1 MKRIELTSQTS
12 PHFIG
17 SWNINN
23 DELCKN
29 IIDFFKNNS
38 VLQKKGVTTGNTVN
52 EEVKK
57 TTDITINPESLK
69 NKDYEIFVTY
79 FDHLNKCFLDYK
91 EQYPFL
97 KTFIK
102 KISIGPFNIQKY
114 SSGDHF
120 SRLHSER
127 TSINTLHRLFAWMT
141 YLNDVNEENG
151 GTTDFDSYKIK
162 VKPEQGK
169 TLIWPAE
176 WTHAHYGSIL
186 KSGEKFIITGWI
198 DFKV

>member
-29 IIDFFKNNS
+29 IIHFFKNNS

-69 NKDYEIFVTY
+69 SKDYEIFVTY

-127 TSINTLHRLFAWMT
+127 TSVNTLHRLFAWMT
-141 YLNDVNEENG
+141 YLNDVNEEHG

>member
-69 NKDYEIFVTY
+69 SKDYEIFVTY

-127 TSINTLHRLFAWMT
+127 TSVNTLHRLFAWMT
-141 YLNDVNEENG
+141 YLNDVNEEHG

-162 VKPEQGK
+162 VQPEQGK

>member
-1 MKRIELTSQTS
+1 MKRIELTGRTS

-23 DELCKN
+23 DDLCKN

-69 NKDYEIFVTY
+69 SKDYEIFVTY

-141 YLNDVNEENG
+141 YLNDVNEEHG

>member
-29 IIDFFKNNS
+29 IIHFFKNNS

-69 NKDYEIFVTY
+69 SKDYEIFVTY

-141 YLNDVNEENG
+141 YLNDVKEENG

>member
-29 IIDFFKNNS
+29 IIHFFKNNS

-69 NKDYEIFVTY
+69 SKDYEIFVTY

-127 TSINTLHRLFAWMT
+127 TSVNTLHRLFAWMT
-141 YLNDVNEENG
+141 YLNDVNEEHG

-162 VKPEQGK
+162 VQPEQGK